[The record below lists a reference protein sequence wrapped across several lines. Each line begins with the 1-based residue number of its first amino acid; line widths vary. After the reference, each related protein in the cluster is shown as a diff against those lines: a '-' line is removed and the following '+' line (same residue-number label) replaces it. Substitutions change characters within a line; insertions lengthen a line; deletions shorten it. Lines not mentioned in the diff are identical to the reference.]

1 MATLLII
8 LPLILLIS
16 LPVSISQTSSN
27 KAGDC
32 NGIFITYIYN
42 SGFPIPPNVSATDP
56 NNQAYNFRSN
66 LTILNNSPDELKS
79 WKVFVGF
86 QHRELLV
93 SASHAVLADGTTL
106 PGDVGNGTVFAGF
119 PTTDLKSAIQTAGD
133 VNQMQARIEL
143 VGTQYGVAS
152 PAVPL
157 PSSITLANDG
167 FLCRPPSTS
176 QGRQSL

>member
-1 MATLLII
+1 MATLLIFP
-8 LPLILLIS
+8 PLILLIS

-27 KAGDC
+27 NARDC
-32 NGIFITYIYN
+32 NGIFITYIYD
-42 SGFPIPPNVSATDP
+42 SGFPLPPNVSAYDP

-79 WKVFVGF
+79 WRVFVGF

-93 SASHAVLADGTTL
+93 SASHAVLADGTIL
-106 PGDVGNGTVFAGF
+106 PGDAGNGTVFAGF
-119 PTTDLKSAIQTAGD
+119 PNTDLKSAIQTAGD

-157 PSSITLANDG
+157 PSSISLANDG
-167 FLCRPPSTS
+167 FLCPPSTS
-176 QGRQSL
+176 QGRQSF